1 MMEIIDEKR
10 KVLSQ
15 VLDGVEVSMASL
27 LTELC
32 TRVVA
37 RGDKVQRCGF

>member
-37 RGDKVQRCGF
+37 RGDTTSCTGF